1 MPLKFLGRWWA
12 LRHRVARDQN
22 AVVEQMSITDTALV
36 VVDVQQAF
44 EQWDAMGRRR
54 NNAGAVN
61 RIAELLEAFR
71 SKGAPII
78 HVRHASLEPESLFG
92 AELPGHRV
100 IEAAAEADGE
110 PVVVK
115 HVNSS
120 FIGTDL
126 EERLRRQGIR
136 SVVVVGATT
145 NHCVETTTRMAGNL
159 GFDAKLVRD
168 ATWTYDRVG
177 VDGEAFPAEQVHAMT
192 LANLAEEFA
201 EIVTTEEVISRLT

>member
-1 MPLKFLGRWWA
+1 MEI
-12 LRHRVARDQN
+12 N
-22 AVVEQMSITDTALV
+22 ETALV
-36 VVDVQQAF
+36 VVDVQKAF
-44 EQWDAMGRRR
+44 EEWDAAGRRR
-54 NNAGAVN
+54 NNPDAVD
-61 RIAELLEAFR
+61 RIADLLEDFR

-78 HVRHASLEPESLFG
+78 HIRHASLNPDSRFR
-92 AELPGHRV
+92 AELPGHQV
-100 IEAAAEADGE
+100 IDAVAEIEGE

-126 EERLRRQGIR
+126 EERLRSAGVKN
-136 SVVVVGATT
+136 VVIVGATT

-177 VDGEAFPAEQVHAMT
+177 LDGEEFPAEQVHAMT

-201 EIVTTEEVISRLT
+201 EIVTSAEVMSRLRVDQPVGVAVVGADLTE

>member
-1 MPLKFLGRWWA
+1 MGA
-12 LRHRVARDQN
+12 RHRVARDQN
-22 AVVEQMSITDTALV
+22 AVVEQMSITETALV

-54 NNAGAVN
+54 NNPGAVN